1 MALSS
6 VSPGVDRYVT
16 IFRYGSVVFF
26 NVSWKEQR
34 EIIAEIKKYSKDS
47 ISIGFEQREKYE
59 IAIKP
64 GMTEAE
70 IESDDVIKG
79 DYARV
84 AQLNMNNVA
93 VISTIMSQTVA
104 LDSYNVTVEEL
115 LAALEQIN
123 ENVKKTGRIAND
135 EKEALF
141 KVVAQSNSIFNDMLT
156 KVRVKERSDTAWNY
170 AQCDRVYEGMKE
182 EFEVDER
189 FSHVVFKLNLI
200 QQNAKFFLDVLHN
213 QKSNALEWIII
224 VLIGFECG
232 LMLMDMSGMGT
243 MLLSGS

>member
-1 MALSS
+1 ME
-6 VSPGVDRYVT
+6 
-16 IFRYGSVVFF
+16 VFF

-34 EIIAEIKKYSKDS
+34 EIISEIKKYRCGNINVQFQKLQMQFFPCYDDSVPFSLNILYSLLACSKDS
-47 ISIGFEQREKYE
+47 ISIGFEHREKYKV
-59 IAIKP
+59 AIKP

-70 IESDDVIKG
+70 LESDDIIKG

-104 LDSYNVTVEEL
+104 LDYYNVTVEEL
-115 LAALEQIN
+115 LEALEQIN
-123 ENVKKTGRIAND
+123 ENVRKNGRIANY

-156 KVRVKERSDTAWNY
+156 KVRVKERSDTAWNN
-170 AQCDRVYEGMKE
+170 AQYDRVYEGMKE
-182 EFEVDER
+182 EFELDER

-200 QQNAKFFLDVLHN
+200 QQNG
-213 QKSNALEWIII
+213 E
-224 VLIGFECG
+224 
-232 LMLMDMSGMGT
+232 
-243 MLLSGS
+243 